1 MKKKNKTKKQNLTL
15 PRSKNKMAEIDNY
28 VDGRIPKIVERS
40 ILGKPRPSLV
50 KGKKWV
56 LS

>member
-1 MKKKNKTKKQNLTL
+1 
-15 PRSKNKMAEIDNY
+15 MAEIDYY